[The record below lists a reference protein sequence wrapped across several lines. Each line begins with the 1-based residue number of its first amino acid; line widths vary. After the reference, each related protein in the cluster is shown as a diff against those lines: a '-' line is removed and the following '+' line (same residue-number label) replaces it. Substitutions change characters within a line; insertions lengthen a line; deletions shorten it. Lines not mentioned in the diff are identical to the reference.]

1 MKKQLSNHAQ
11 VAKTIRAHIKS
22 NGIQARVKASSHS
35 CVNVYLED
43 ELPATVKLVRDFCEG
58 FQAGRFDG
66 MQDLYVY
73 DKGRT
78 GPTVNYVFVS
88 NSYSSDVRADAEQ
101 YLVDNYAA
109 EENGQIA
116 GMWTDQAVH
125 QVLCGSLGN
134 FWFGRKVRVAA

>member
-22 NGIQARVKASSHS
+22 NGIQARVKARSHS
-35 CVNVYLED
+35 CVDVYIED

-58 FQAGRFDG
+58 FQAGRFNSMEDIYEYNR
-66 MQDLYVY
+66 D
-73 DKGRT
+73 RT
-78 GPTVNYVFVS
+78 GPTVNYVFV
-88 NSYSSDVRADAEQ
+88 NASYSDAVRADAEQ

-116 GMWTDQAVH
+116 GMWKDQAVH
-125 QVLCGSLGN
+125 QVLRGSLGN
-134 FWFGRKVRVAA
+134 FWFNRKVRVAA